1 MRAHRYALPGAILA
15 TTLATGA
22 ALVLLIP
29 RHGSIQPVSVP
40 QTAYFTSVQ
49 IERAQHFRTPQQLIL
64 VANLALTATTLV
76 VLSLRPPRRVRRCL
90 NACSKRP
97 LVGAFVTGGALFVVV
112 ALVTLPLQALSHK
125 QAVDVGLSTQG
136 WGFWLSDV
144 AKSEGL
150 TAVGIALA
158 GLLAMALMRRFR
170 HWWIPASI
178 VVVFASTCLVILSP
192 IVLDPL
198 FNRFTPLPQGP
209 LRSEVMRL
217 ANQAGVEVGQVYRVD
232 ASSRTTGANAYVTG
246 LSRTKRVVLYDNLI
260 DSFPPNQVASVVAHE
275 LGHVKHSDVARAI
288 LWTAIVTPFSL
299 VCVQLLTERFAPGLT
314 DVGGAH
320 RPAQAKPTPKV
331 LPALA
336 LSVFCVWLPIGCASN
351 VLSRAV
357 EARAD
362 AFALTQTR
370 DPAAFIEL
378 QRRLTDQNVS
388 EPKPPFIYHV
398 LFDTHPSALERIGV
412 GVSWQ
417 RSAVPRP

>member
-40 QTAYFTSVQ
+40 QTAYFTSAQ
-49 IERAQHFRTPQQLIL
+49 IERAHHFAQPQQLIF
-64 VANLALTATTLV
+64 VANLAITAATLLWIGV
-76 VLSLRPPRRVRRCL
+76 RPPRPVRRWL
-90 NACSKRP
+90 GHAGRRP
-97 LVGAFVTGGALFVVV
+97 YAVAFLVGGTLFVTI

-125 QAVDVGLSTQG
+125 QAVDVGLSRQG
-136 WGFWLSDV
+136 WGFWLSDIG
-144 AKSEGL
+144 KSEGL
-150 TAVGIALA
+150 TAVGLGLGGVVAL
-158 GLLAMALMRRFR
+158 ALMRGFR
-170 HWWIPASI
+170 RWWIPASL
-178 VVVFASTCLVILSP
+178 VAVLASTGFVMLSP

-198 FNRFTPLPQGP
+198 FNRFTPLPQGQ

-217 ANQAGVEVGQVYRVD
+217 AAQAGVEVGQVYRVN

-246 LSRTKRVVLYDNLI
+246 LSKTKRVVLYDNLI
-260 DSFPPNQVASVVAHE
+260 DSFPPNQIGSVVAHE

-299 VCVQLLTERFAPGLT
+299 VCVQLLTQRFAPVSTQVRGYGSSR
-314 DVGGAH
+314 D
-320 RPAQAKPTPKV
+320 KPTPAV
-331 LPALA
+331 LPAVALA
-336 LSVFCVWLPIGCASN
+336 VFCVWLPIGCASN

-362 AFALTQTR
+362 AFALAQTH
-370 DPAAFIEL
+370 DPASFIEL

-388 EPKPPFIYHV
+388 EPQPPFFYHL
-398 LFDTHPSALERIGV
+398 LFDTHPSALERIGMA
-412 GVSWQ
+412 VSWQ
-417 RSAVPRP
+417 HQSAITRP